1 MRKTQPQSKIKKKQE
16 IDYEKSFSFIVE
28 KIEDS
33 KHKAITTVNK
43 LLIEVYWFIGETI
56 VNLQEKSEWGEGVVE
71 QLSRD
76 LRMKYPDMSG
86 FSVQN
91 LWYMKRFYSTYKDKS
106 ILQPLAGEISRTN
119 NVIILG

>member
-1 MRKTQPQSKIKKKQE
+1 MRKTQPQSNIKKKQE
-16 IDYEKSFSFIVE
+16 IDYEKSFSFIVG

-119 NVIILG
+119 NVIILE

>member
-1 MRKTQPQSKIKKKQE
+1 
-16 IDYEKSFSFIVE
+16 
-28 KIEDS
+28 
-33 KHKAITTVNK
+33 
-43 LLIEVYWFIGETI
+43 LIEIYWFIGGTI
-56 VNLQEKSEWGEGVVE
+56 VVLQEKSKWGNGVVE
-71 QLSRD
+71 KLSQD